1 VVIALALKLSNTTHL
16 LKTLIVG
23 LMTLFL
29 PNYLHTQLTS
39 ENVS

>member
-1 VVIALALKLSNTTHL
+1 MVIALTLKLSNTTYL

-29 PNYLHTQLTS
+29 PILTQLTS
-39 ENVS
+39 EKR